1 MNDTEQVYSEEA
13 FDETEEQQIMSR
25 RDYLLSLK
33 KWSKVVIGSVLL
45 GSASS
50 TMLSGCVAW
59 SDSGGSWSDYHYDDD
74 WTNYRG
80 GTWVN
85 GGGGWLN
92 GGGGWSNGGG
102 GWVNRSGG
110 SGAWKNGG
118 SSGGW
123 KNSGGGSAGW
133 KNSGGS
139 GGWKNSGGGSRSG
152 GWANSSSGSRSTS
165 RSGGGGRSR

>member
-1 MNDTEQVYSEEA
+1 MNDTEQVYSEDASHEA
-13 FDETEEQQIMSR
+13 EEQQTMSR

-59 SDSGGSWSDYHYDDD
+59 SDSGGGWYDSHYYDDD

-102 GWVNRSGG
+102 GWANRSGG

-118 SSGGW
+118 
-123 KNSGGGSAGW
+123 GGSSGW

-165 RSGGGGRSR
+165 RSSGGGRSR